1 MAHEDLIDEIERGA
15 IDHNTPIGVALRKCV
30 ILGGRSGSEAL
41 TDWATRE
48 LEGYLGY
55 EGELP
60 QYRVIYAQLMADGA
74 TMTGM
79 VQHQQI
85 PQSSIPEFAR
95 EYVTE
100 RVELRHGAG
109 ELEALLLQD
118 DIRLMPHGAS
128 DVARL
133 MNLEGPPGQHII
145 SLYWSVAPG
154 AIRGVLDQIRT
165 ATTKLVAELRRT
177 MPADQD
183 VPTREQADRAVVFI
197 ITGERAQFH
206 YNVATASGD
215 GASAS
220 AAHASR
226 QLTLSSGGCIVPK
239 HLGAR
244 DLWLSA
250 LGTWSRVGVRGG
262 GCCGSGPARER
273 QRGAPRVDAVH
284 GLEPVLREAGFF

>member
-1 MAHEDLIDEIERGA
+1 
-15 IDHNTPIGVALRKCV
+15 V

-60 QYRVIYAQLMADGA
+60 HYRVIYAPLMVDGA

-85 PQSSIPEFAR
+85 PQASIPEFAR

-118 DIRLMPHGAS
+118 DTRLMPHGAS

-133 MNLEGPPGQHII
+133 TKLEGPPGQHII

-154 AIRGVLDQIRT
+154 AIRGVLDQIRM

-177 MPADQD
+177 MPAEQD

-197 ITGERAQFH
+197 ITGERAVPLQRRDRIRRRRISLGRTSDRRGSDRDRH
-206 YNVATASGD
+206 GLRSRSRAHP
-215 GASAS
+215 
-220 AAHASR
+220 AAR
-226 QLTLSSGGCIVPK
+226 
-239 HLGAR
+239 GAR
-244 DLWLSA
+244 
-250 LGTWSRVGVRGG
+250 V
-262 GCCGSGPARER
+262 
-273 QRGAPRVDAVH
+273 AP
-284 GLEPVLREAGFF
+284 